1 MKRPT
6 RLVPLLA
13 LLSLPALIFA
23 TRAPAAETTVRTANA
38 NVEAPAAFDNKTNDF
53 ISQAEFDANRAVF
66 EEEEGIE
73 EGLGPIFNHTS
84 CRNCHLNPVTGGPS
98 QIFELRAGHFNGTNF
113 IPHPGGDLI
122 QENAIN
128 AAIQERILEG
138 NEVRT
143 FRTSTNILGDGFVEA
158 VANETLL
165 AIRSAQPSSMRG
177 TALQVEMFEA
187 PGRTR
192 VGRFGWKDQHASL
205 LSFSATAYLAEM
217 GITSPFQP
225 AELTSNGRSVAAF
238 DPVPDPEDDGD
249 DVEAFAA
256 FMRATKAPPPDATL
270 AATTDAINGRTRFG
284 AIGCAVCHV
293 ASIVT
298 SPPGNV
304 INGGTFTVPPALGNK
319 TIHPYSDFLL
329 HNVGTGDGIVQTT
342 ALPETLPQFTR
353 NIMRTGPLWG
363 VRTHTRLMHDGRA
376 FTFNEAILDHAG
388 QATEVINRYRAL
400 SSSQKREIVRFL
412 ESL

>member
-6 RLVPLLA
+6 RLPPLLA
-13 LLSLPALIFA
+13 LLALPALAIA
-23 TRAPAAETTVRTANA
+23 TSAPAAEDTVTAA
-38 NVEAPAAFDNKTNDF
+38 AAATEAPAAFDNKTNGF
-53 ISQAEFDANRAVF
+53 LPQGTFDADRAIF
-66 EEEEGIE
+66 EEEEGIAD
-73 EGLGPIFNHTS
+73 GLGPIFNHTS
-84 CRNCHLNPVTGGPS
+84 CRNCHLNPVSGGPS
-98 QIFELRAGHFNGTNF
+98 QVFELRAGHFDGTNF

-128 AAIQERILEG
+128 AAIQERVLEG

-158 VANETLL
+158 VTNETLL
-165 AIRSAQPSSMRG
+165 AIRSAQPSSVRG
-177 TALQVEMFEA
+177 TALQVDMFEA
-187 PGRTR
+187 PGKTR

-225 AELTSNGRSVAAF
+225 HELTSAGRSVAAF
-238 DPVPDPEDDGD
+238 DSVPDPEDDGE
-249 DVEAFAA
+249 DVDAFAA

-270 AATTDAINGRTRFG
+270 AATADAINGRKRFSD
-284 AIGCAVCHV
+284 IGCAVCHV

-298 SPPGNV
+298 SPVGNV
-304 INGGTFTVPPALGNK
+304 INGGTFTVPAPLANK

-342 ALPETLPQFTR
+342 ALPDTLPQFTR
-353 NIMRTGPLWG
+353 NIMRTAPLWG
-363 VRTHTRLMHDGRA
+363 VRTHTRLIHDGRA

-388 QATEVINRYRAL
+388 QATDAVNRYRAL
-400 SSSQKREIVRFL
+400 SAAQKREIVRFL